1 MQLDQ
6 TPAGTARS
14 TPGNQPDSGVSAADK
29 LKQRL
34 LFPLA
39 TGLGYYFG
47 ALLGVMASSMSEGIA
62 IFWLPNGVL
71 LGALLLVPRRYWAL
85 HLLLAVVAEI
95 AADLPTFT
103 LLQTFGF
110 AAVNLSEC
118 LFAAWLL
125 QRVAQPFVLDRLRHV
140 ALFGLYALVV
150 ACGLAALVGA
160 FIYTLTA
167 STSTSF
173 WAFWMI
179 WWLGDGLG
187 VLLVTPLLLGWLQQ
201 GFPSERRRQ
210 REAMTLVVLTLLLSI
225 WVFSRAAN
233 DTASFPSSPFLL
245 LPLSLWAAVR
255 FGVLGAASVALL
267 IAITAVTASIY
278 GLGPLV
284 AATPGATVLMLQQY
298 LAAQAFSSLALGALL
313 QELRDRND
321 RLRIHKK
328 AFEAINDGVA
338 ILDAPAPGMP
348 VVYANPAFEAMG
360 KQLASAALRE
370 QVGQDGRDGSSA
382 EGRSVRTLLQDVR
395 PDGTEFWSE
404 LLIDPVRDARGRTT
418 HYVAIQHDMTEVKR
432 KEAAL
437 RAAHDAL
444 DRLNRELE
452 ARVDARTRELQLAN
466 QRLAELA
473 SIDPLTAVSN
483 RRHFLELARPEIS
496 RAKRQG
502 LPLAVIMLDID
513 FFKSINDRFGH
524 ETGDKVLVALA
535 ATIRG
540 ALRGGDIFARLGGE
554 EFVLMLPGQDFPE
567 AVRLAERLREL
578 IAQNEVPG
586 SGAHITVSAGV
597 SGLENDT
604 DEIDDLLRRADQGL
618 YRAKSEG
625 RDRVCLARAGA
636 PQRASGVP
644 RRSE

>member
-6 TPAGTARS
+6 RPAGTPRI
-14 TPGNQPDSGVSAADK
+14 TPDSRPDGGANPADT
-29 LKQRL
+29 LRQRL
-34 LFPLA
+34 LFPVA
-39 TGLGYYFG
+39 TGLGYYVG
-47 ALLGVMASSMSEGIA
+47 ALLGIMASTMSEGIA

-71 LGALLLVPRRYWAL
+71 LAALLLVPRRYWPL
-85 HLLLAVVAEI
+85 HLLSAAAAQI
-95 AADLPTFT
+95 AADSPAFT
-103 LLQTFGF
+103 VLQASGF

-118 LFAAWLL
+118 LLAAWLL

-160 FIYTLTA
+160 LIYTLTVPTA
-167 STSTSF
+167 TSF

-187 VLLVTPLLLGWLQQ
+187 VLLVTPLLLSWLQQ
-201 GFPSERRRQ
+201 RFPSERRRQ
-210 REAMTLVVLTLLLSI
+210 LEAMALFVLTLLLSI
-225 WVFSRAAN
+225 WVFSRTAN
-233 DTASFPSSPFLL
+233 ETASFPSSPFLL

-255 FGVLGAASVALL
+255 FGVRGAASVALL
-267 IAITAVTASIY
+267 IALTAVSASIY

-298 LAAQAFSSLALGALL
+298 LAAQAFSSLALAALL

-321 RLRIHKK
+321 RLHIRKK

-338 ILDAPAPGMP
+338 ILDAQAPGMP

-360 KQLASAALRE
+360 KQLASAALRD
-370 QVGQDGRDGSSA
+370 QVGPSSPDGTSPA
-382 EGRSVRTLLQDVR
+382 GRSVRTLLQDVR
-395 PDGTEFWSE
+395 QDGTEFWSE

-452 ARVDARTRELQLAN
+452 ARVEMRTRELQLAN

-483 RRHFLELARPEIS
+483 RRHFLELASPEIS

-513 FFKSINDRFGH
+513 FFKSVNDRFGH
-524 ETGDKVLVALA
+524 EAGDKVLVALA
-535 ATIRG
+535 ASIRG

-597 SGLENDT
+597 AGLESES

-618 YRAKSEG
+618 YRAKGEG
-625 RDRVCLARAGA
+625 RDRVCLARAGLSQ
-636 PQRASGVP
+636 PICGASPGP
-644 RRSE
+644 G